1 MHRFFIP
8 PEWITPEGVQL
19 KDETARQISQVLRLR
34 SEQRI
39 VVLDNR
45 GMEYELE
52 LLEVGAREARARVVE
67 QRLCGAEPRTALTM
81 FLGLTQREKFEWM
94 LQKCTEIGAAQFVP
108 VISSRSIVQDAH
120 DADKKLERWRS
131 IVREAA
137 EQSHR
142 GRIPTVQ
149 PAVSFAQAL
158 KMSGADSLAL
168 MAWEGEHALGLRE
181 ALRQRG
187 ERGVALFI
195 GPEGG
200 YSSDEAAAAAQAGV
214 QPVTLGAR
222 VLRMET
228 AAVVAAALAMY
239 ELGEMDAA

>member
-8 PEWITPEGVQL
+8 PEWITPEGVLL
-19 KDETARQISQVLRLR
+19 KYETARQIIQVLRLR

-39 VVLDNR
+39 VVLDNF

-67 QRLCGAEPRTALTM
+67 KRPCGAEPRTTLTM
-81 FLGLTQREKFEWM
+81 YLGLTQREKFEWM

-108 VISSRSIVQDAH
+108 VISSRSIVQDAR
-120 DADKKLERWRS
+120 DADKKLERWRT

-142 GRIPTVQ
+142 GRVPTVQ
-149 PAVSFAQAL
+149 PAVSFTQAL
-158 KMSGADSLAL
+158 KMPGADSLAL
-168 MAWEGEHALGLRE
+168 MAWEGEHALGLRD

-200 YSSDEAAAAAQAGV
+200 YSGEEAEQAMTAGV
-214 QPVTLGAR
+214 SPISLGAR

-228 AAVVAAALAMY
+228 AAVVAAALTLY
-239 ELGEMDAA
+239 ELGDMNPV

>member
-8 PEWITPEGVQL
+8 PEWITPEGVVI

-39 VVLDNR
+39 VVLDDS
-45 GMEYELE
+45 GIEYELE
-52 LLEVGAREARARVVE
+52 LLEVGAKESRARLVE
-67 QRLCGAEPRTALTM
+67 KRQCAGEPRVALTL

-94 LQKCTEIGAAQFVP
+94 LQKCTEVGAAQFVP
-108 VISSRSIVQDAH
+108 VISTRSLVQDAR

-137 EQSHR
+137 EQSRR
-142 GRIPTVQ
+142 GRIPGVQ
-149 PAVSFAQAL
+149 PAVNFTRAL
-158 KMSGADSLAL
+158 KIPGAGHLAL
-168 MAWEGEHALGLRE
+168 LAWEGEHTLGLRQ

-200 YSSDEAAAAAQAGV
+200 YSAEEAEQAMAAGV
-214 QPVTLGAR
+214 LPISLGAR

-228 AAVVAAALAMY
+228 AAVVAAALTMD

>member
-8 PEWITPEGVQL
+8 PEWITPDGVVL
-19 KDETARQISQVLRLR
+19 KDETARQISHVLRLR

-39 VVLDNR
+39 VVLDNS
-45 GMEYELE
+45 GVEYEVE
-52 LLEVGAREARARVVE
+52 LLDVGAKESRARLVE
-67 QRLCGAEPRTALTM
+67 KRLCAGEPGVTLTL

-94 LQKCTEIGAAQFVP
+94 LQKCTEVGASQFVP
-108 VISSRSIVQDAH
+108 VISARSLVQDAR
-120 DADKKLERWRS
+120 DADRKLERWRS

-142 GRIPTVQ
+142 GRIPVVQ
-149 PAVSFAQAL
+149 PAVSFSRAL
-158 KMSGADSLAL
+158 KMPGADSLAL
-168 MAWEGEHALGLRE
+168 LAWEGEHTLGMRE
-181 ALRQRG
+181 ALRRRA

-200 YSSDEAAAAAQAGV
+200 YSAEEAEQAITAGV
-214 QPVTLGAR
+214 LPISLGAR